1 MPFLDYPV
9 DPSFL
14 LTFAG
19 LVLSVIS
26 AIFRVVVAV
35 GPIGQILIVLI
46 PALLF
51 MRDIYA
57 GPTAFKHH
65 KS

>member
-1 MPFLDYPV
+1 MPFIDYPV
-9 DPSFL
+9 DTPWL
-14 LTFAG
+14 LSFAG
-19 LVLSVIS
+19 FMLGIIS
-26 AIFRVVVAV
+26 AIFRLIIAV

-51 MRDIYA
+51 MRDIHA

>member
-1 MPFLDYPV
+1 MPFIDYNV
-9 DPSFL
+9 DPGFL
-14 LTFAG
+14 LSFAG
-19 LVLSVIS
+19 FMLTIIS
-26 AIFRVVVAV
+26 AIFGVVRAV
-35 GPIGQILIVLI
+35 GPIGQVFIVLI
-46 PALLF
+46 PVALF

>member
-19 LVLSVIS
+19 LVLRVIS
-26 AIFRVVVAV
+26 LVFAFIVAI
-35 GPIGQILIVLI
+35 GPIGMIVLVMI
-46 PALLF
+46 PVALF

-57 GPTAFKHH
+57 GPQAFKNI